1 MVSPRFLGAVTSKF
15 FHLQLPRK
23 DKDINFYFSAELV
36 RYGRPAVRTE
46 DCMYLS

>member
-15 FHLQLPRK
+15 YLQLPRK

-36 RYGRPAVRTE
+36 RYGPPALHTE
-46 DCMYLS
+46 DNMYLP